1 MPSIIGHER
10 VRKQLGRLISAGS
23 VPHALLFSGQQGIG
37 KRMVAYAF
45 IKSLFCQ
52 GEKKPCNQCPSC
64 VQINA
69 MTYPDLLVLSPNEK
83 GVLPIG
89 ESDDP
94 DPNSV
99 RGLIHRLSL
108 RSISGRF
115 GVIIDG
121 IDRASNE
128 AQNALL
134 KTLEEPPAGS
144 CIILIASDRSK
155 ILSTIHSRAREFR
168 FAPLDAG
175 AIRTIIAEKAPSGD
189 VIDFIT
195 AVSGGSASIALLLCG
210 DDLREKIL
218 SYCRALS
225 NTVAQGVLLNQSG
238 SALPVLPKSG
248 VDLLDILVNVYHSL
262 VEFKVRDEGS
272 YSSLF
277 DDIYIDDI
285 DALRTIIKL
294 LFAAKKGRSNNMN
307 LSLHVKALAYH
318 SIHDA
323 TAVEPPFIA
332 ERY

>member
-1 MPSIIGHER
+1 MSSILGHGK
-10 VRKQLGRLISAGS
+10 VRLQLGRLISTAA

-37 KRMVAYAF
+37 KRMIAHAF

-52 GEKKPCNQCPSC
+52 GGKKPCNACSSC

-89 ESDDP
+89 ESDDA

-144 CIILIASDRSK
+144 CIILISSDRSK
-155 ILSTIHSRAREFR
+155 ILPTIHSRAREFR
-168 FAPLDAG
+168 FAPLDEDSV
-175 AIRTIIAEKAPSGD
+175 RTIIADKASSGD
-189 VIDFIT
+189 VTDFIV
-195 AVSGGSASIALLLCG
+195 AVAGGSASVALLLCD

-225 NTVAQGVLLNQSG
+225 NTIARGVLLNQVNSP
-238 SALPVLPKSG
+238 LPSLPKNG
-248 VDLLDILVNVYHSL
+248 IDLLDILINVYRSL
-262 VEFKVRDEGS
+262 CEYKLRDES
-272 YSSLF
+272 LYSSLF

-294 LFAAKKGRSNNMN
+294 LFAAKRGRSNNMN
-307 LSLHVKALAYH
+307 LSLHIKALAYH
-318 SIHDA
+318 SMCNA
-323 TAVEPPFIA
+323 AAEPPFAA
-332 ERY
+332 EHY